1 MSIRFEGARV
11 ILRDE
16 VVETDVTVAA
26 GKIVAVGTA
35 APADQQIDARGLT
48 LAPALIDVHGDAFER
63 QVMPRPKVFFPLHA
77 ALLETDRQLAG
88 NGIATAY
95 HALTLS
101 WEPGLRSVQQGVAFV
116 EALSHLRSRMS
127 VENRIQLR
135 WETFAFEAV
144 ELIEKVLAG
153 DLTPSLA
160 FNDHTSMMIR
170 AFDVPVQKRVF
181 EQSPDFR
188 IGDPKDPRML
198 GRVAGAA
205 RRAGLSPED
214 YLEALMGI
222 WSVAMRSMK
231 PCKPSPP
238 RRAQSVRRCSAMTT
252 PSLRRGP
259 TIVVS
264 GPRSRSFR

>member
-26 GKIVAVGTA
+26 GKIVAVGTT

-88 NGIATAY
+88 IGIATAY
-95 HALTLS
+95 HALTRS
-101 WEPGLRSVQQGVAFV
+101 WEPWRRSVQQGVAFV